1 MTTSKSTL
9 FVNRFIVISTNG
21 HTAYDETFHQGVN
34 IIRGKNS
41 SGKSTIM
48 NLLFYALGG
57 NYKKWNQAASR
68 CETVMVE
75 VCINGAIITLRR
87 QVTNAE
93 RQPMYIYW
101 GCIEDAKTDYNGWQK
116 YPYNQKGEIASYTN
130 VLFDLLNYPEV
141 KSDMYEDT
149 NITMHQVLRLLF
161 VDQESKTDHLFRSEE
176 WDNGITREAI
186 AELLLG
192 IYDNTLYNKRLL
204 TKEINKKKTDAE
216 GELKALAKLYSG
228 QNTEIDLGQITK
240 LIEEKSKLLSQ
251 LDIQIKDAQQNLVY
265 VQDESLQIEIRN
277 KLSLLSDIKRA
288 LIDKENQCEHILH
301 DIEDSEFFVLT
312 LEKRISDIE
321 NSIIT
326 RENLGNLPL
335 TYCPQC
341 LSPLPAPESDEVCC
355 LCHQPL
361 DKEKH
366 ESSAKRIKQEL
377 TLQLKESKKNLETKQ
392 NRLQSIII
400 ETQNIYGEISLLQRD
415 IDLLVIQSKPSTNV
429 NIDSLFEQR
438 GALKQEISQLAKQQQ
453 IAERYSLLKDE
464 VKEYADQ
471 LIEIEEEIDKLT
483 EAQQEH
489 KQIAFASIQKFS
501 AYMLTKDLSRQSEFS
516 KARPEDIGVNFKAN
530 SMEFQGNFNF
540 SASSNTYLK
549 NAIRFAIFFSSL
561 KNNFFRYPRF
571 IMCDNIEDKGMEQE
585 RSQNFQQL
593 LVDIC
598 NKKGDN
604 DYQMIISTSMIKP
617 ELNNTDLCVGDD
629 YSEDNKAL
637 KL

>member
-21 HTAYDETFHQGVN
+21 NTAYDETFHQGVN

-68 CETVMVE
+68 CDIVMVE
-75 VCINGAIITLRR
+75 ISINGAIITLRR
-87 QVTNAE
+87 KVTNAE

-116 YPYNQKGEIASYTN
+116 YPYNQKGEVTSYTN

-141 KSDMYEDT
+141 KSDMYEET

-176 WDNGITREAI
+176 WDNGLTREAI

-204 TKEINKKKTDAE
+204 AKEINKKKADAE

-228 QNTEIDLGQITK
+228 HNTDIDLKQITR
-240 LIEEKSKLLSQ
+240 LIEEKSELLSH

-265 VQDESLQIEIRN
+265 VQDESLQIEIQN
-277 KLSLLSDIKRA
+277 KLSLLSEIKRA

-312 LEKRISDIE
+312 LEKRISDIN

-392 NRLQSIII
+392 DRLQGIIREI
-400 ETQNIYGEISLLQRD
+400 QNIYGEINLLQRD

-453 IAERYSLLKDE
+453 IAERYSLLKAE
-464 VKEYADQ
+464 VKEYANQ
-471 LIEIEEEIDKLT
+471 LTEIEEEIEKLI
-483 EAQQEH
+483 EVQQEH

-530 SMEFQGNFNF
+530 SMEFHGSFNY

-561 KNNFFRYPRF
+561 VNDFFRYPRF

-585 RSQNFQQL
+585 RSQNFQQI

-598 NKKGDN
+598 NNIEDDN
-604 DYQMIISTSMIKP
+604 YQMIISTSMIKP

>member
-21 HTAYDETFHQGVN
+21 NTAYDETFHQGVN

-68 CETVMVE
+68 CDIVMVE
-75 VCINGAIITLRR
+75 ISINGAIITLRR
-87 QVTNAE
+87 KVTNAE

-116 YPYNQKGEIASYTN
+116 YPYNQKGEVTSYTN

-141 KSDMYEDT
+141 KSDMYEET

-176 WDNGITREAI
+176 WDNGLTREAI

-204 TKEINKKKTDAE
+204 AKEINKKKADAE

-228 QNTEIDLGQITK
+228 HNTDIDLKQITR
-240 LIEEKSKLLSQ
+240 LIEEKSELLSH

-265 VQDESLQIEIRN
+265 VQDESLQIEIQK
-277 KLSLLSDIKRA
+277 KLSLLSEIKRA

-312 LEKRISDIE
+312 LEKRISDIN

-392 NRLQSIII
+392 DRLQGIIREI
-400 ETQNIYGEISLLQRD
+400 QNIYGEINLLQRD

-453 IAERYSLLKDE
+453 IAERYSLLKAE
-464 VKEYADQ
+464 VKEYANQ
-471 LIEIEEEIDKLT
+471 LTEIEEEIEKLI
-483 EAQQEH
+483 EVQQEH

-530 SMEFQGNFNF
+530 SMEFHGSFNY

-561 KNNFFRYPRF
+561 VNDFFRYPRF

-585 RSQNFQQL
+585 RSQNFQQI

-598 NKKGDN
+598 NNIEDDN
-604 DYQMIISTSMIKP
+604 YQMIISTSMIKP

>member
-21 HTAYDETFHQGVN
+21 NTAYDETFHQGVN

-68 CETVMVE
+68 CDIVMVE
-75 VCINGAIITLRR
+75 ISINGAIITLRR
-87 QVTNAE
+87 KVTNAE

-116 YPYNQKGEIASYTN
+116 YPYNQKGEVTSYTN

-141 KSDMYEDT
+141 KSDMYEET

-176 WDNGITREAI
+176 WDNGLTREAI

-204 TKEINKKKTDAE
+204 AKEINKKKADAE

-228 QNTEIDLGQITK
+228 HNTDIDLKQITR
-240 LIEEKSKLLSQ
+240 LIEEKSKLLSH

-265 VQDESLQIEIRN
+265 VQDESLQIEIQK
-277 KLSLLSDIKRA
+277 KLSLLSEIKRA

-312 LEKRISDIE
+312 LEKRISDIN

-392 NRLQSIII
+392 DRLQGIIREI
-400 ETQNIYGEISLLQRD
+400 QNIYGEINLLQRD

-453 IAERYSLLKDE
+453 IAERYSLLKGE
-464 VKEYADQ
+464 VKEYANQ
-471 LIEIEEEIDKLT
+471 LTEIEEEIEKLI
-483 EAQQEH
+483 EVQQEH

-530 SMEFQGNFNF
+530 SMEFHGSFNY

-561 KNNFFRYPRF
+561 VNDFFRYPRF

-585 RSQNFQQL
+585 RSQNFQQI

-598 NKKGDN
+598 NNIEDDN
-604 DYQMIISTSMIKP
+604 YQMIISTSMIKP